1 LYAALIGQM
10 AHDFLG
16 TFNLSMFN
24 RLIAYARA
32 QVTDIPARLTHL
44 AAEQARVGSVV
55 FKFDKATVV
64 SYIPSPSDSYVGRL
78 LRLYEVLGGDPF
90 FDLAIRQKNSQ
101 AIFRQRADETRKSQV
116 LSNGRVMATEGLA
129 DAPSAVLI
137 QQMKD
142 WMNDTLQ
149 YKRERLERQIRRTI
163 DYSDQI
169 ADEMTVLRTIQS
181 AASVDG
187 SLENLIAQVNKLMS
201 DRYYRAISDDKGQD
215 PDGNLTHAPYA
226 PLEPG
231 PGRPVI
237 DGYYRTH
244 DGYVTPNDG
253 SDNT

>member
-1 LYAALIGQM
+1 M

-16 TFNLSMFN
+16 TFNLSMLN
-24 RLIAYARA
+24 RLIGFARA

-55 FKFDKATVV
+55 FKFDMSTVV

-90 FDLAIRQKNSQ
+90 YDLGIRQKNSQ

-116 LSNGRVMATEGLA
+116 LSNGRIMATEGLA

-137 QQMKD
+137 QPMKD
-142 WMNDTLQ
+142 WMNDAIQ
-149 YKRERLERQIRRTI
+149 FKRERLERQIRRMI
-163 DYSDQI
+163 DYSDQL
-169 ADEMTVLRTIQS
+169 ADEMTVLKTIRS

-187 SLENLIAQVNKLMS
+187 SLENLIAQVNKLIA
-201 DRYYRAISDDKGQD
+201 DRHYRAISDDKGKD
-215 PDGNLTHAPYA
+215 PDGTMTHAPYA

-231 PGRPVI
+231 PDRPVI

-244 DGYVTPNDG
+244 DGYVVPNDG
-253 SDNT
+253 EDNT